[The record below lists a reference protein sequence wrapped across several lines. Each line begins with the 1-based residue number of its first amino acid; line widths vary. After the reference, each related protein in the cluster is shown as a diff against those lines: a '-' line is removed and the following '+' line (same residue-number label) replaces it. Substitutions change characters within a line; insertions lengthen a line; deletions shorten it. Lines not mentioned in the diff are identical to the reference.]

1 MIFERLFL
9 GNKKFSF
16 NQHHRQRV
24 SFLVKKSYFFK
35 ATIFFLCLCGLIKT
49 LKEAQEFLKDMK
61 TPGTFVYARFCN
73 HRQCCLLL
81 KYI

>member
-35 ATIFFLCLCGLIKT
+35 ATIFFLCLCGVIKT

-61 TPGTFVYARFCN
+61 TPGTPFCLC
-73 HRQCCLLL
+73 QALQSQTMLF
-81 KYI
+81 IA